1 MEGLLIAQAL
11 RALTPL
17 LPSPR
22 LSWRF
27 PDAYT
32 FVLPLSTGA
41 LWLYIRPPNPRL
53 AYLAEFPPPGGTH
66 SGFQELLVAKA
77 AGDLVSI
84 QQSKLDRLVRYEF
97 AAGKGFVSTPP
108 VTLVAELTGRHCN
121 LILTDAT
128 GVILGLAREVT
139 ADVNRFRQL
148 RSGLRYL
155 PPPPYQKLDA
165 RTASDQALSQ
175 ALTGQPLE
183 AVKRRLDG
191 FGPQLTQALAQ
202 RAGLALNQPLS
213 AEAVA
218 HLLPILRQVV
228 AQPDAALNEGDIAVL
243 RQQDR
248 WQQQRQAV
256 HEALNKRLKLLTNQ
270 LDDAAKAREAAA
282 EAADLRRR
290 ATVLLAYARQVP
302 EGAREVT
309 LSDFAGESLTIGL
322 EPGLGAIATAQ
333 KLFAQAKKR
342 EQRLQQAESKADA
355 LNAELAQ
362 TRALLKRLDDLPAD
376 ELAALYEQLKPRR
389 VQFRASPGI
398 RYTSPQGFTVLVGRS
413 AQDNDIVTFKLAK
426 SRDLWLHAQGYPGS
440 HVVIQAEGREVP
452 FETVL
457 FAAQLAAAY
466 SQARHS
472 DNVPVDYTLRKHV
485 WKPKG
490 GAPGTVYLTQ
500 QKTVY
505 VTPSRNPVGV
515 APGRDGAA

>member
-27 PDAYT
+27 PDPHT

-41 LWLYIRPPNPRL
+41 LWLYNRPPNPRL

-77 AGDLVSI
+77 AGELLSI
-84 QQSKLDRLVRYEF
+84 EQLKLDRVVRCEF
-97 AAGKGFVSTPP
+97 AASEGFVSTPP
-108 VTLVAELTGRHCN
+108 VTIIAELTGRHCN
-121 LILTDAT
+121 LILLDST
-128 GVILGLAREVT
+128 GMILGLAREVS
-139 ADVNRFRQL
+139 ADINRFREL
-148 RSGLRYL
+148 RRGLPYA
-155 PPPPYQKLDA
+155 PPPPYQKLEPH
-165 RTASDQALSQ
+165 TASNQALSQ
-175 ALTGQPLE
+175 ALIGQPLE
-183 AVKRRLDG
+183 AVKRLLDG

-228 AQPDAALNEGDIAVL
+228 AQPAAALSEGDLTAL

-256 HEALNKRLKLLTNQ
+256 QEGLNKRLKLLSNQ
-270 LDDAAKAREAAA
+270 LDDATKALAAAA
-282 EAADLRRR
+282 EAADLRHR

-309 LSDFAGESLTIGL
+309 LSDFAGEPLTIAL
-322 EPGLGAIATAQ
+322 EPGLGAVATAQ
-333 KLFAQAKKR
+333 KLFERAKKR
-342 EQRLQQAESKADA
+342 EQRAQQAEAKAQT
-355 LNAELAQ
+355 LQAELDQ
-362 TRALLKRLDDLPAD
+362 TQALLARLAELSPA
-376 ELAALYEQLKPRR
+376 ELAALAEQTPRR
-389 VQFRASPGI
+389 TQFRTPPGI
-398 RYTSPQGFTVLVGRS
+398 RYTSPQGFTVLVGRN

-426 SRDLWLHAQGYPGS
+426 SRDIWLHVQGYSGS
-440 HVVIQAEGREVP
+440 HVVIQAQGREVP

-490 GAPGTVYLTQ
+490 GTPGAVYLTQ

-505 VTPSRNPVGV
+505 VTPSRNP
-515 APGRDGAA
+515 DSAA